1 VESGDRPGGLAA
13 IRRAVEIREQLAKE
27 NFPACAHDLAQSLNN
42 LSIGLAQSG
51 DRPGGLAAIYR
62 AVNIREQLESD
73 QRQQAMAVITRA
85 IELIQPFVSSG
96 NKESGW
102 HEQMQATLRRLMYT
116 E

>member
-13 IRRAVEIREQLAKE
+13 IRRAVEIREQLAND
-27 NFPACAHDLAQSLNN
+27 NFAAHAPALAGSLNN
-42 LSIGLAQSG
+42 LSNRL
-51 DRPGGLAAIYR
+51 
-62 AVNIREQLESD
+62 VESD